1 MTPRENILI
10 PFAVTTRLSILFLGH
25 CFQFFVNPLHAS
37 LAGGTKLC
45 GNDNKNRENR
55 SFRRWPA
62 LQATGV
68 PFAAPSA
75 ETTCRSLPPRADDQC
90 RANRRPPTTGGH
102 LCWITKRHWSDA
114 LNSCNKQS
122 NNLLCILFTGTSV
135 HDTEHNKSKTV
146 LMQTRNRIGFVD
158 CWGDYDST
166 LEWPLTAVKSITKM
180 AL

>member
-1 MTPRENILI
+1 MSHTKNLQCLLNSDSNQKQSTHNPQILNQKMTPRENILI
-10 PFAVTTRLSILFLGH
+10 PFAVTTQLSILFLGH
-25 CFQFFVNPLHAS
+25 CFQFFVNPLRAS

-102 LCWITKRHWSDA
+102 LRWIYKTTLIWCIKFLQQTK
-114 LNSCNKQS
+114 
-122 NNLLCILFTGTSV
+122 
-135 HDTEHNKSKTV
+135 
-146 LMQTRNRIGFVD
+146 
-158 CWGDYDST
+158 
-166 LEWPLTAVKSITKM
+166 
-180 AL
+180 